1 MTLYIVYYTHPF
13 SFMPRVGRKTALS
26 PTLSLDEGAYDLEE
40 EGDEASEQTPAK
52 GEHDFL
58 PEPRETSFATA
69 VREVFAS
76 YFVEHFANY
85 ENFIIMPKQSYDQW
99 KKNREQFQNFDKT
112 AFLSDQPT
120 NYRAFYAAFVE
131 SSLFTQFVDQKIV
144 TIWEPE
150 KADHSLRLFDAR
162 VEQYRDKSG
171 LAKLPTTPGPKSADS
186 KSSLCMYIVVILEYV
201 HLYICIISLVR
212 QRRVWCARLI
222 HLRAYRTYK

>member
-1 MTLYIVYYTHPF
+1 MHRAGL
-13 SFMPRVGRKTALS
+13 KTPLS

-40 EGDEASEQTPAK
+40 EGDEAPVK
-52 GEHDFL
+52 GEHDFF
-58 PEPRETSFATA
+58 PDPRETSFANA
-69 VREVFAS
+69 IRDVFAS

-99 KKNREQFQNFDKT
+99 KKNREQFQNFDKM

-120 NYRAFYAAFVE
+120 NYRAFYSAFVE
-131 SSLFTQFVDQKIV
+131 STLFTQFVDQKIV

-150 KADHSLRLFDAR
+150 KADQCLRVFDAR

-186 KSSLCMYIVVILEYV
+186 E
-201 HLYICIISLVR
+201 
-212 QRRVWCARLI
+212 
-222 HLRAYRTYK
+222 

>member
-1 MTLYIVYYTHPF
+1 MYRTGL
-13 SFMPRVGRKTALS
+13 KTPLS
-26 PTLSLDEGAYDLEE
+26 PTLSLDEGAYDLDEE
-40 EGDEASEQTPAK
+40 PDEASEQTPVK
-52 GEHDFL
+52 GEHDFI
-58 PEPRETSFATA
+58 PEPREANFATA
-69 VREVFAS
+69 IREVFAS

-112 AFLSDQPT
+112 AFLSDQPI

-131 SSLFTQFVDQKIV
+131 SSLFTQLVDEKIV

-150 KADHSLRLFDAR
+150 KAESSLRLFDAR

-186 KSSLCMYIVVILEYV
+186 E
-201 HLYICIISLVR
+201 
-212 QRRVWCARLI
+212 
-222 HLRAYRTYK
+222 

>member
-1 MTLYIVYYTHPF
+1 MYTWININMKTSDKLELNTSLTTLQH
-13 SFMPRVGRKTALS
+13 RAGLKTPLS

-40 EGDEASEQTPAK
+40 EPDEASDQSTNS
-52 GEHDFL
+52 GEYDFVTD
-58 PEPRETSFATA
+58 PQETKFATSI
-69 VREVFAS
+69 REVFAS

-99 KKNREQFQNFDKT
+99 KKNREQFQNFDKA

-120 NYRAFYAAFVE
+120 NYRAFYSAFVE

-150 KADHSLRLFDAR
+150 KADDKLKLFDTR

-186 KSSLCMYIVVILEYV
+186 KWMEVGVCV
-201 HLYICIISLVR
+201 
-212 QRRVWCARLI
+212 
-222 HLRAYRTYK
+222 

>member
-1 MTLYIVYYTHPF
+1 MIMYAVYCIRPF
-13 SFMPRVGRKTALS
+13 SFVHRVGRKTALS

-40 EGDEASEQTPAK
+40 EADEASEQTPAK

-58 PEPRETSFATA
+58 PEPQETSFATA
-69 VREVFAS
+69 IREVFAS

-112 AFLSDQPT
+112 AFLSDQPI

-150 KADHSLRLFDAR
+150 KADHSLKLFDAR

-186 KSSLCMYIVVILEYV
+186 KTYTCMYFLLILYNV
-201 HLYICIISLVR
+201 HMHVHVHVCTRTCTHTCIMHALSEL
-212 QRRVWCARLI
+212 
-222 HLRAYRTYK
+222 

>member
-1 MTLYIVYYTHPF
+1 M
-13 SFMPRVGRKTALS
+13 
-26 PTLSLDEGAYDLEE
+26 E
-40 EGDEASEQTPAK
+40 
-52 GEHDFL
+52 
-58 PEPRETSFATA
+58 
-69 VREVFAS
+69 
-76 YFVEHFANY
+76 
-85 ENFIIMPKQSYDQW
+85 
-99 KKNREQFQNFDKT
+99 KNREQFQNFDKT

-186 KSSLCMYIVVILEYV
+186 KSSPCVYILVAIVLMHV
-201 HLYICIISLVR
+201 HMHC
-212 QRRVWCARLI
+212 
-222 HLRAYRTYK
+222 

>member
-1 MTLYIVYYTHPF
+1 MTYRAGLKSP
-13 SFMPRVGRKTALS
+13 LS

-40 EGDEASEQTPAK
+40 EADEASEQTAIK
-52 GEHDFL
+52 GEHDFI
-58 PEPRETSFATA
+58 PESRDTSFATA

-85 ENFIIMPKQSYDQW
+85 ENFIIMPKQSFEQW
-99 KKNREQFQNFDKT
+99 KKNREQFQNFDKM

-120 NYRAFYAAFVE
+120 NYRAFYSAFVE
-131 SSLFTQFVDQKIV
+131 STLFTQFVDQKIV

-150 KADHSLRLFDAR
+150 KADHSLRLFDTR

-186 KSSLCMYIVVILEYV
+186 ECIFPYPCNRMLVCDICMSSHNGLYYYVNLYMY
-201 HLYICIISLVR
+201 
-212 QRRVWCARLI
+212 
-222 HLRAYRTYK
+222 TD

>member
-1 MTLYIVYYTHPF
+1 MIMYAVYCIRPF
-13 SFMPRVGRKTALS
+13 SFVHRVGRKTALS

-40 EGDEASEQTPAK
+40 EADEASEQTPAK

-58 PEPRETSFATA
+58 PEPQETSFATA
-69 VREVFAS
+69 IREVFAS

-112 AFLSDQPT
+112 AFLSDQPI

-150 KADHSLRLFDAR
+150 KADHSLKLFDAR

-186 KSSLCMYIVVILEYV
+186 K
-201 HLYICIISLVR
+201 
-212 QRRVWCARLI
+212 
-222 HLRAYRTYK
+222 TYKCTYFLLILYNAHMHVHVRTRTCTHTCIMHALSEL

>member
-1 MTLYIVYYTHPF
+1 M
-13 SFMPRVGRKTALS
+13 
-26 PTLSLDEGAYDLEE
+26 EE
-40 EGDEASEQTPAK
+40 EADDVSDQTAQK
-52 GEHDFL
+52 GEHDFIS
-58 PEPRETSFATA
+58 EPQESSFASA
-69 VREVFAS
+69 IREVFAS

-99 KKNREQFQNFDKT
+99 KKNREQFQNFDKM

-120 NYRAFYAAFVE
+120 NYRAFYSAFVE

-150 KADHSLRLFDAR
+150 KAHHSLRLFDMR

-186 KSSLCMYIVVILEYV
+186 KCRGCTCTSTHTHTHTHNNTHS
-201 HLYICIISLVR
+201 HAWHS
-212 QRRVWCARLI
+212 A
-222 HLRAYRTYK
+222 